1 MGELDINL
9 DQIQAFQN
17 FFLKTECPKKFIKI
31 SESQTNIYKKPIMV
45 AEYFSVQEKKGIRT
59 GRTTVKKE
67 IHKLKHLFEI
77 LKVKKIKNICDL
89 RSVSNVNNINEGEL
103 AKYINAKK

>member
-17 FFLKTECPKKFIKI
+17 FFLKTECTKKIIKI
-31 SESQTNIYKKPIMV
+31 SKFQTDIYKKPLMI

-59 GRTTVKKE
+59 GRITVKKE

-77 LKVKKIKNICDL
+77 LRVKKIKKISDL
-89 RSVSNVNNINEGEL
+89 RTVTSINNINEQEL
-103 AKYINAKK
+103 TKFINKKK

>member
-31 SESQTNIYKKPIMV
+31 SESQTNVYKKPIMI

-59 GRTTVKKE
+59 GRTTVIKE

-77 LKVKKIKNICDL
+77 LKVKKIKNISDL
-89 RSVSNVNNINEGEL
+89 RLITNVNNINEQEL
-103 AKYINAKK
+103 TKFINKKK

>member
-17 FFLKTECPKKFIKI
+17 FFLKTECTKKIIKI
-31 SESQTNIYKKPIMV
+31 SKFQTDIYKKPLMI
-45 AEYFSVQEKKGIRT
+45 AEYFSVQEKNGIRT
-59 GRTTVKKE
+59 VRTSVKKE

-77 LKVKKIKNICDL
+77 LRLLKIKNICDL
-89 RSVSNVNNINEGEL
+89 RTVTSINNINEQEL
-103 AKYINAKK
+103 TKFINKKK